1 MSLFKTIQSHIH
13 DFRGQ
18 LYTSIPAVVK
28 AFDPEDGTV
37 DVQLSINKRDDE
49 GVEYEYPLLER
60 IPVQFPMVKDCA
72 ITFPITEG
80 DKVIVH
86 FCQTNIENFFTQN
99 KDDFKDKVSPR
110 TDRYHNIN
118 DAFVTLGV
126 RGYDDTPVK
135 RQDKFDIYYK
145 DTRITISDD
154 GLLEIEVLNDES
166 GVDSNI
172 DIKPDGEISITNNKE
187 SSSITMKADGNIA
200 GVTKD
205 TFSMRNSNIEL
216 ITLLSDLI
224 DTLANNTVNSIYG
237 TSPMNSKPELL
248 SLKNQLDTMKE

>member
-1 MSLFKTIQSHIH
+1 MVNLYDVIQSHIVN
-13 DFRGQ
+13 FRDQ
-18 LYTSIPAVVK
+18 LYTSIPAVVVSY
-28 AFDPEDGTV
+28 DPLECTV
-37 DVQLSINKRDDE
+37 DVQLSINKRDKE

-135 RQDKFDIYYK
+135 RQDKFDLYFK
-145 DTRITISDD
+145 NSRLTISED
-154 GLLEIEVLNDES
+154 GTIELEALKIQDGNLLHTQKLEFNED
-166 GVDSNI
+166 GNI
-172 DIKPDGEISITNNKE
+172 SLKYVKEDNTANSTLKIKEDGEIQLSEGISGSDIILKSGGDVSIFSAGNLDI
-187 SSSITMKADGNIA
+187 SSV
-200 GVTKD
+200 GVTTISGGQVVIQK
-205 TFSMRNSNIEL
+205 
-216 ITLLSDLI
+216 
-224 DTLANNTVNSIYG
+224 
-237 TSPMNSKPELL
+237 
-248 SLKNQLDTMKE
+248 